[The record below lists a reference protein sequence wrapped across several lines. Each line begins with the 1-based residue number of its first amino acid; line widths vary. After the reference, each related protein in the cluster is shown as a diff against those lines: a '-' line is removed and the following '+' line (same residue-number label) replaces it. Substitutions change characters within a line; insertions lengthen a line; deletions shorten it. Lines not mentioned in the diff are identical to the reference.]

1 MRVSTQVGGPEW
13 FVGVVYFYLKS
24 NLSSLINGSDEGSD
38 SVPGDGE
45 SKTDRE
51 TENEQTRR
59 FIWTWAGARKLLLL
73 CSAGS
78 SCALQCQPQAILVTF
93 QS

>member
-59 FIWTWAGARKLLLL
+59 FIWTLAGGEREPSFSLVGEGRGGGDSCVL
-73 CSAGS
+73 CSGPR
-78 SCALQCQPQAILVTF
+78 C
-93 QS
+93 